1 MGLYFCLDLSKLTNL
16 LLPVILIGRVMK
28 YAKKM
33 NR

>member
-1 MGLYFCLDLSKLTNL
+1 MGLYFCLDLSKLKNL

-28 YAKKM
+28 YTKKM